1 MARAGDQF
9 SFSLIYL
16 GNPDRFSPGGWGSIL
31 VFPDILAL
39 CGALSTRQAGDQ
51 FSFSLTYLLVN
62 GKAEFTGWGSILVF
76 PDILD
81 LVELIVIVELGINS
95 RFP

>member
-1 MARAGDQF
+1 MRDRLHAGDQF

-16 GNPDRFSPGGWGSIL
+16 FPGVGP
-31 VFPDILAL
+31 FFA
-39 CGALSTRQAGDQ
+39 
-51 FSFSLTYLLVN
+51 
-62 GKAEFTGWGSILVF
+62 GWGSILVF

-81 LVELIVIVELGINS
+81 IDTDYENERLGINS

>member
-16 GNPDRFSPGGWGSIL
+16 VALWTVEPDGWGSIL
-31 VFPDILAL
+31 VFPDILEAD
-39 CGALSTRQAGDQ
+39 SHEQPRR
-51 FSFSLTYLLVN
+51 
-62 GKAEFTGWGSILVF
+62 
-76 PDILD
+76 
-81 LVELIVIVELGINS
+81 LGINS